1 MADPVFFDRVRA
13 RAAAA
18 GITLRN
24 LSTRLDDCRFDLT
37 VGLRQSPDPVV
48 KQANSV
54 THYLRDAR
62 ELAAGEFD
70 ARRQW
75 LQARE
80 VRKGFLPLSV
90 GYTDDPDFWD
100 KRRATLADLT
110 ARTGFDLGTM
120 DVLELEDGQLLVLDY
135 NERTAES
142 AWPDLEAIWDAA
154 LARYLGSC

>member
-1 MADPVFFDRVRA
+1 M
-13 RAAAA
+13 
-18 GITLRN
+18 
-24 LSTRLDDCRFDLT
+24 
-37 VGLRQSPDPVV
+37 GLRQSPDPVV